1 MQVELD
7 LGNALG
13 SLGEHS
19 LHGLHHAGNE
29 AHMLVHTLDGT
40 ALEMVG
46 VLGYLILIGT
56 GRHFHLH
63 IVVALLRKRRM

>member
-19 LHGLHHAGNE
+19 LHGLHHAGNK
-29 AHMLVHTLDGT
+29 AHMLVHALDST
-40 ALEMVG
+40 ALDLVG
-46 VLGYLILIGT
+46 GAT
-56 GRHFHLH
+56 S
-63 IVVALLRKRRM
+63 